1 MQDRELEERVKRAL
15 EESRLTRRS
24 LLRRGVVFG
33 AGLTALPAIAAACGG
48 DDTSTSGATGTGG
61 GTPSVPA
68 SGADISMDDLIAAA
82 KEEGTLNTIALPPD
96 WANYG
101 EIMDTFQSKYG
112 IKINNAN
119 PNGSSAE
126 ENQAVKSLKGQ
137 DRAPDVLDVGPSFA
151 AEGKTG
157 EHKGP
162 ERKTNQQDREP
173 AKSAKPPSPVQSGRR
188 LQTAPRPCWQVKF
201 CRSISR
207 LRAAAV
213 TVSALDYRATIV
225 ETNAREFAARCRKS
239 IFRSQPAKRLPQGS
253 VKYSAAIRSKD
264 EVVRRTTA
272 RSASA
277 A

>member
-1 MQDRELEERVKRAL
+1 MVVLAGARARSQRGR
-15 EESRLTRRS
+15 SRRKISVQLQ
-24 LLRRGVVFG
+24 
-33 AGLTALPAIAAACGG
+33 
-48 DDTSTSGATGTGG
+48 ST
-61 GTPSVPA
+61 
-68 SGADISMDDLIAAA
+68 
-82 KEEGTLNTIALPPD
+82 
-96 WANYG
+96 
-101 EIMDTFQSKYG
+101 
-112 IKINNAN
+112 NA
-119 PNGSSAE
+119 
-126 ENQAVKSLKGQ
+126 QAP
-137 DRAPDVLDVGPSFA
+137 R
-151 AEGKTG
+151 KTG

-253 VKYSAAIRSKD
+253 VKCSAAIRSKD